1 MKYNFLLIKIIVF
14 TFFLFNFFTNIVEA
28 SNKVFIVMKVNNKI
42 ITNINI
48 NEEYRYLIALN
59 NDLKSLEEKEI
70 FNIAK
75 NSFLKEKVKEIELQ
89 KYFKLD
95 QSSKYIDQTLKNL
108 YESLNIKNE
117 IEFKKYLSMYN
128 LSIEDVKK
136 KLEIE
141 ILWNELI
148 YKKFQGQIYI
158 DEEKIKKK
166 INKNKIQKN
175 YLLSEIFF
183 SGENKEKIDEKYNL
197 IKKSISEIGFKNTA
211 NIYSLTESAKIGG
224 SIGWIGENQLAKK
237 IVNEINKLQVG
248 EFTKPIDIPG
258 GLIILKLDEKADKKI
273 SLDFDTEFKKLML
286 YERDRQLNQFSTI
299 YFNKLKFNT
308 KIEHEQ

>member
-1 MKYNFLLIKIIVF
+1 
-14 TFFLFNFFTNIVEA
+14 
-28 SNKVFIVMKVNNKI
+28 MKVNNEI

-59 NDLKSLEEKEI
+59 TDLKSLKKEEI
-70 FNIAK
+70 FNLAK
-75 NSFLKEKVKEIELQ
+75 NSFLREKIKENELK
-89 KYFKLD
+89 KYFKLN
-95 QSSKYIDQTLKNL
+95 QSSKYIDQTIKNL
-108 YESLNIKNE
+108 YGSLNISSE
-117 IEFKKYLSMYN
+117 IKFKKYLSVHN
-128 LSIEDVKK
+128 LTIEDVKK

-141 ILWNELI
+141 VLWNELI
-148 YKKFQGQIYI
+148 YTKFHKQIDI

-166 INKNKIQKN
+166 INANKIQKN

-183 SGENKEKIDEKYNL
+183 SGENKEKINEKYNL

-237 IVNEINKLQVG
+237 VVNKINELQVG
-248 EFTKPIDIPG
+248 EFTKPINIPG
-258 GLIILKLDEKADKKI
+258 GVVILKLDKKEDKKI
-273 SLDFDTEFKKLML
+273 SLDFDSEFKKLIE
-286 YERDRQLNQFSTI
+286 YEKNRQLNQFSTI

-308 KIEHEQ
+308 KIEQ

>member
-1 MKYNFLLIKIIVF
+1 MKYNFLLIKIIF
-14 TFFLFNFFTNIVEA
+14 FIFFLFNIFTNIVQA
-28 SNKVFIVMKVNNKI
+28 SNNVFIVMKVNNEI

-59 NDLKSLEEKEI
+59 TDLKSLKKEEI
-70 FNIAK
+70 FNLAK
-75 NSFLKEKVKEIELQ
+75 NSFLREKIKENELK
-89 KYFKLD
+89 KYFELN
-95 QSSKYIDQTLKNL
+95 QSSKYIDQTIKNL
-108 YESLNIKNE
+108 YGSLNISSK
-117 IEFKKYLSMYN
+117 IEFKKYLSVHN
-128 LSIEDVKK
+128 LTIEDVKK

-141 ILWNELI
+141 VLWNELI
-148 YKKFQGQIYI
+148 YTKFHKQIDI

-166 INKNKIQKN
+166 INANKIQKN

-183 SGENKEKIDEKYNL
+183 SGENKEKINEKYNL

-237 IVNEINKLQVG
+237 VVNEINELQVG
-248 EFTKPIDIPG
+248 EFTKPINIPG
-258 GLIILKLDEKADKKI
+258 GVVILKLDKKEDKKI
-273 SLDFDTEFKKLML
+273 SLDFDSEFKKLIE
-286 YERDRQLNQFSTI
+286 YEKNRQLNQFSTV

-308 KIEHEQ
+308 KIEQ

>member
-1 MKYNFLLIKIIVF
+1 MKYNFLLIKIIF
-14 TFFLFNFFTNIVEA
+14 FIFFLFNIFTNIVQA
-28 SNKVFIVMKVNNKI
+28 SNDAFIVMKVNNEI

-59 NDLKSLEEKEI
+59 TDLKSLKKEEI
-70 FNIAK
+70 FNLAK
-75 NSFLKEKVKEIELQ
+75 NSFLREKIKENELK
-89 KYFKLD
+89 KYFKLN
-95 QSSKYIDQTLKNL
+95 QSSKYIDQTIKNL
-108 YESLNIKNE
+108 YGSLNISSK
-117 IEFKKYLSMYN
+117 IEFKKYLSVHN
-128 LSIEDVKK
+128 LTIEDVKK

-141 ILWNELI
+141 VLWNELI
-148 YKKFQGQIYI
+148 YTKFHKQIDI

-166 INKNKIQKN
+166 INVNKIQKN

-183 SGENKEKIDEKYNL
+183 SGENKEKINEKYNL

-237 IVNEINKLQVG
+237 VVNEINKLQVG
-248 EFTKPIDIPG
+248 EFTKPINIPG
-258 GLIILKLDEKADKKI
+258 GVVILKLDEKEDKKI
-273 SLDFDTEFKKLML
+273 SLDFDSEFKKLI
-286 YERDRQLNQFSTI
+286 EHEKNKQLNQFSTI

-308 KIEHEQ
+308 KIEQ

>member
-1 MKYNFLLIKIIVF
+1 MKYNFLLIKIIF
-14 TFFLFNFFTNIVEA
+14 FIFFLFNIFTNIVQA
-28 SNKVFIVMKVNNKI
+28 SNNVFIVMKVNNEI

-59 NDLKSLEEKEI
+59 TDLKSLKKEEI
-70 FNIAK
+70 FNLAK
-75 NSFLKEKVKEIELQ
+75 NSFLREKIKENELK
-89 KYFKLD
+89 KYFKFN
-95 QSSKYIDQTLKNL
+95 QSSKYIDQTIKNL
-108 YESLNIKNE
+108 YSSLNISSE
-117 IEFKKYLSMYN
+117 IEFKKYLSVHN
-128 LSIEDVKK
+128 LTIEDVKK

-141 ILWNELI
+141 VLWNELI
-148 YKKFQGQIYI
+148 YTKFHKQIDI

-166 INKNKIQKN
+166 INENKIQKN

-183 SGENKEKIDEKYNL
+183 SGENKKKINEKYNL

-224 SIGWIGENQLAKK
+224 SIGWIGENQLTKK

-248 EFTKPIDIPG
+248 EFTKAINIPG
-258 GLIILKLDEKADKKI
+258 GVIILKLDGKEDKKI
-273 SLDFDTEFKKLML
+273 SLDFDSEFKKLIE
-286 YERDRQLNQFSTI
+286 YEKNRQLNQFSTV

-308 KIEHEQ
+308 KIEQ

>member
-1 MKYNFLLIKIIVF
+1 MKYNFLLIKIIF
-14 TFFLFNFFTNIVEA
+14 FIYFLFNIFTNIVQA
-28 SNKVFIVMKVNNKI
+28 SNNVFIVMKVNNEI

-59 NDLKSLEEKEI
+59 TDLKSLKKEEI
-70 FNIAK
+70 FNLAK
-75 NSFLKEKVKEIELQ
+75 NSFLREKIKENELK
-89 KYFKLD
+89 KYFELN
-95 QSSKYIDQTLKNL
+95 QSSKYIDQTIKNL
-108 YESLNIKNE
+108 YGSLNISNK
-117 IEFKKYLSMYN
+117 IEFKKYLSVHN
-128 LSIEDVKK
+128 LTIEDVKK

-141 ILWNELI
+141 VLWNELI
-148 YKKFQGQIYI
+148 YTKFHKQIDI

-166 INKNKIQKN
+166 INANKIQKN

-183 SGENKEKIDEKYNL
+183 SGENKEKINEKYNL

-237 IVNEINKLQVG
+237 VVNEINELQVG
-248 EFTKPIDIPG
+248 EFTKPINIPG
-258 GLIILKLDEKADKKI
+258 GVVILKLDKKEDKKI
-273 SLDFDTEFKKLML
+273 SLDFDSELKKLIE
-286 YERDRQLNQFSTI
+286 YEKNRQLNQFSTV

-308 KIEHEQ
+308 KIEQ

>member
-1 MKYNFLLIKIIVF
+1 MKYNFLLIKIIF
-14 TFFLFNFFTNIVEA
+14 FIFFLFNIFTNIVQA
-28 SNKVFIVMKVNNKI
+28 SNNVFIVMKVNNEI

-59 NDLKSLEEKEI
+59 TDLKSLKKKEI
-70 FNIAK
+70 FNLAK
-75 NSFLKEKVKEIELQ
+75 NSFLREKIKENELK
-89 KYFKLD
+89 KYFELN
-95 QSSKYIDQTLKNL
+95 QSSKYIDQTIKNL
-108 YESLNIKNE
+108 YGSLNISSE
-117 IEFKKYLSMYN
+117 IEFKKYLSVHN
-128 LSIEDVKK
+128 LTIEDVKK

-141 ILWNELI
+141 VLWNELI
-148 YKKFQGQIYI
+148 YTKFHKQIDI

-166 INKNKIQKN
+166 INANKIQKN

-183 SGENKEKIDEKYNL
+183 SGENKEKINEKYNL

-237 IVNEINKLQVG
+237 IVNEINELQVG
-248 EFTKPIDIPG
+248 EFTKPINIPG
-258 GLIILKLDEKADKKI
+258 GVVILKLDKKEDKKI
-273 SLDFDTEFKKLML
+273 SLDFDSELKKLIE
-286 YERDRQLNQFSTI
+286 YEKNRQLNQFSTV

-308 KIEHEQ
+308 KIEQ

>member
-1 MKYNFLLIKIIVF
+1 MKYNFLLIKIIVS
-14 TFFLFNFFTNIVEA
+14 TFFLFNFFTNIVVA

-59 NDLKSLEEKEI
+59 NYLKSLEEKEI

-108 YESLNIKNE
+108 YENLNIKDE

-141 ILWNELI
+141 ILWNE
-148 YKKFQGQIYI
+148 
-158 DEEKIKKK
+158 
-166 INKNKIQKN
+166 
-175 YLLSEIFF
+175 
-183 SGENKEKIDEKYNL
+183 
-197 IKKSISEIGFKNTA
+197 
-211 NIYSLTESAKIGG
+211 
-224 SIGWIGENQLAKK
+224 
-237 IVNEINKLQVG
+237 
-248 EFTKPIDIPG
+248 
-258 GLIILKLDEKADKKI
+258 
-273 SLDFDTEFKKLML
+273 
-286 YERDRQLNQFSTI
+286 
-299 YFNKLKFNT
+299 
-308 KIEHEQ
+308 

>member
-1 MKYNFLLIKIIVF
+1 MKYNFLLIKIIF
-14 TFFLFNFFTNIVEA
+14 FIFFLFNIFTNIVQA
-28 SNKVFIVMKVNNKI
+28 SNNVFIVMKVNNEI

-59 NDLKSLEEKEI
+59 NDLKSLKKEEI
-70 FNIAK
+70 FNLAK
-75 NSFLKEKVKEIELQ
+75 NSFLREKIKENELK
-89 KYFKLD
+89 KYFKLN
-95 QSSKYIDQTLKNL
+95 QSSKYIDQTIKNL
-108 YESLNIKNE
+108 YSSLNISSE
-117 IEFKKYLSMYN
+117 IEFKKYLSVHN
-128 LSIEDVKK
+128 LTIEDVKK

-141 ILWNELI
+141 VLWNELI
-148 YKKFQGQIYI
+148 YTKFHKQIDI

-166 INKNKIQKN
+166 INANKIQKN

-183 SGENKEKIDEKYNL
+183 SGENKEKINEKYNL

-237 IVNEINKLQVG
+237 VVNEINKLQVG
-248 EFTKPIDIPG
+248 EFTKPINIPG
-258 GLIILKLDEKADKKI
+258 GVVILKLDEKGDKKI
-273 SLDFDTEFKKLML
+273 SLDFDSEFKKLIE
-286 YERDRQLNQFSTI
+286 YEKNKQLNQFSTV

-308 KIEHEQ
+308 KIEQ

>member
-1 MKYNFLLIKIIVF
+1 MKYNFLLIKINFFI
-14 TFFLFNFFTNIVEA
+14 FFLFNIFTNIVQA
-28 SNKVFIVMKVNNKI
+28 SNNAFIVMKINNEI

-59 NDLKSLEEKEI
+59 TDLKSLKKEEI
-70 FNIAK
+70 FNLAK
-75 NSFLKEKVKEIELQ
+75 NSFLREKIKENELK
-89 KYFKLD
+89 KYFKLN
-95 QSSKYIDQTLKNL
+95 QSSKYIDQTIKNL
-108 YESLNIKNE
+108 YSSLNISSE
-117 IEFKKYLSMYN
+117 IEFKKYLSVYN
-128 LSIEDVKK
+128 LSIEDIKK
-136 KLEIE
+136 KIEIE
-141 ILWNELI
+141 VLWNQLI
-148 YKKFQGQIYI
+148 YEKFHGQIDI

-166 INKNKIQKN
+166 INENKIQKN

-237 IVNEINKLQVG
+237 VVNEINKLQIG
-248 EFTKPIDIPG
+248 EFTKPINIPG
-258 GLIILKLDEKADKKI
+258 GVIILKLDEKEDKKI
-273 SLDFDTEFKKLML
+273 SLDFDSEFKKLIE
-286 YERDRQLNQFSTI
+286 YEKNKQLNQFSTV

-308 KIEHEQ
+308 KIEQ

>member
-1 MKYNFLLIKIIVF
+1 MKI
-14 TFFLFNFFTNIVEA
+14 
-28 SNKVFIVMKVNNKI
+28 NNEI

-59 NDLKSLEEKEI
+59 TDLKSLKKKEI
-70 FNIAK
+70 FNLAK
-75 NSFLKEKVKEIELQ
+75 NSFLREKIKENELK
-89 KYFKLD
+89 KYFKLN

-108 YESLNIKNE
+108 YVSLKISSE
-117 IEFKKYLSMYN
+117 IEFKKYLSVYN
-128 LSIEDVKK
+128 LTIEDVKK
-136 KLEIE
+136 KIE
-141 ILWNELI
+141 VEVLWNELI
-148 YKKFQGQIYI
+148 YEKFHKQIDI

-166 INKNKIQKN
+166 INVNKIQKN

-183 SGENKEKIDEKYNL
+183 SGENKEKINEKYNL

-224 SIGWIGENQLAKK
+224 SIGWIGENQLTKK
-237 IVNEINKLQVG
+237 VVNEINKLQIG

-258 GLIILKLDEKADKKI
+258 GVIILKLDEKEDKKI
-273 SLDFDTEFKKLML
+273 TLDFDSEFKKLIE
-286 YERDRQLNQFSTI
+286 YDRNRQLNQFSAI

-308 KIEHEQ
+308 KIEQ

>member
-1 MKYNFLLIKIIVF
+1 
-14 TFFLFNFFTNIVEA
+14 
-28 SNKVFIVMKVNNKI
+28 MKVNNEI

-59 NDLKSLEEKEI
+59 TDLKSLKKEEI
-70 FNIAK
+70 FNLAK
-75 NSFLKEKVKEIELQ
+75 NSFLREKIKENELK
-89 KYFKLD
+89 KYFELN
-95 QSSKYIDQTLKNL
+95 QSSKYIDQTIKNL
-108 YESLNIKNE
+108 YGSLNISNK
-117 IEFKKYLSMYN
+117 IEFKKYLSVHN
-128 LSIEDVKK
+128 LTIEDVKK

-141 ILWNELI
+141 VLWNELI
-148 YKKFQGQIYI
+148 YTKFHKQIDI

-166 INKNKIQKN
+166 INANKIQKN

-183 SGENKEKIDEKYNL
+183 SGENKEKINEKYNL

-237 IVNEINKLQVG
+237 VVNEINELQVG
-248 EFTKPIDIPG
+248 EFTKPINIPG
-258 GLIILKLDEKADKKI
+258 GVVILKLDKKEDKKI
-273 SLDFDTEFKKLML
+273 SLDFDSELKKLIE
-286 YERDRQLNQFSTI
+286 YEKNRQLNQFSTV

-308 KIEHEQ
+308 KIEQ